1 MNNIRVGSLIRELR
15 LEKNFTQ
22 RQLAQQMDIT
32 EQAVSKWERG
42 LGGPEISLL
51 PALSEILGVN
61 IEQILAGDL
70 QPNDNDRGNMKRIKF
85 YVCPDCTGVLASM
98 GEAEISCC
106 GRKLKKLEPH
116 QPDADHCLRI
126 EAVENDYYITC
137 RHEMT
142 RSHYISFIAYVTA
155 DKLLLTRL
163 YPEWDAAIRLPKMY
177 GGTLYSY
184 CTQHGLAAEKQ

>member
-15 LEKNFTQ
+15 LEKNLTQ
-22 RQLAQQMDIT
+22 RQLAQQMGIT

-51 PALSEILGVN
+51 PVLSEILSVN

-116 QPDADHCLRI
+116 QPDADRRVQYDMLFLGTRAPVSENEKDLGSLRHLFLI
-126 EAVENDYYITC
+126 FFAP
-137 RHEMT
+137 
-142 RSHYISFIAYVTA
+142 
-155 DKLLLTRL
+155 
-163 YPEWDAAIRLPKMY
+163 YPNVV
-177 GGTLYSY
+177 
-184 CTQHGLAAEKQ
+184 